1 MPFVDQDPIALSEQG
16 YALCLMCVTD
26 LIVKMLLLN
35 NPPGHSVPEQFGLG
49 LKYKQR

>member
-26 LIVKMLLLN
+26 LIVKLMLN
-35 NPPGHSVPEQFGLG
+35 NPLGHSVPGLS
-49 LKYKQR
+49 LVWV